1 MLADSDEE
9 MKGKREGK
17 GERERKKSKE
27 RREEGTERGEI
38 KRGRQETQRAKWG
51 VLFEG

>member
-17 GERERKKSKE
+17 GERERQKSKE

-38 KRGRQETQRAKWG
+38 KRGRHRDTES
-51 VLFEG
+51 